1 MHNKTTVL
9 AYGEGFLAYQV
20 SYCCCSYVPS
30 QSKSTLCS
38 SLHTLMVTS
47 DKKYTANNL
56 IGQIFQPPITAVS
69 CL

>member
-1 MHNKTTVL
+1 MHNKTTVS
-9 AYGEGFLAYQV
+9 AYGEGLLAYQV

-38 SLHTLMVTS
+38 SLHMLMVTS

-56 IGQIFQPPITAVS
+56 IGQICQPPITAVS